1 MTAVRYDIIT
11 GDYYSS
17 AKGIMLYRN
26 GFPDGVLDTGNDAG
40 LKAHCEKHLVI
51 IPMDCETTGKFLW
64 NNITYYASAKT
75 LQQIEKKF
83 KIKEVFSDKDLKKK
97 DDEAAEKLRKLM
109 ATEEWLENKVLDDS
123 ANTFQ
128 IGLKRNAF
136 VQHIREINPEIAH
149 SRMTRVTQK
158 FFTEGLWI
166 TSDRDTIVASAQFP
180 KEKLPKAEKSES
192 PPLLQ
197 KRRKRK

>member
-83 KIKEVFSDKDLKKK
+83 TIKTVFSDKDLKKK
-97 DDEAAEKLRKLM
+97 EVEVAEKLKKLM
-109 ATEEWLENKVLDDS
+109 ATEEWLENKILDDS
-123 ANTFQ
+123 GELFRS
-128 IGLKRNAF
+128 GLKRNAF
-136 VQHIREINPEIAH
+136 VQRIREMNVGIAH
-149 SRMTRVTQK
+149 TRITRVTQK
-158 FFTEGLWI
+158 FFTDELWTI
-166 TSDRDTIVASAQFP
+166 GDRDSVESGSKFP
-180 KEKLPKAEKSES
+180 KEKLPKEETIEA
-192 PPLLQ
+192 PPLQ
-197 KRRKRK
+197 KRRKRR